1 MYVSLR
7 FTLFVRIPYQILFG
21 SLPRQFLPQFW
32 ELLGCIFG
40 SCLHLF
46 RALFR
51 VCISTPILVHF
62 RGGPPPGRG
71 VGGKGGATCGSA
83 GALHLGVR
91 MVILPCVY
99 AHSAQV
105 PVKRPRD
112 SHLSDLSQ
120 VTLQVPL
127 GSCTGNFKKGRHWQK
142 AAPHA
147 GDGAKVTSSRGGFM
161 GYALCRRPLAFLGQ
175 AVGL

>member
-1 MYVSLR
+1 MRVSLR
-7 FTLFVRIPYQILFG
+7 FTLLLRFPSSIPPG
-21 SLPRQFLPQFW
+21 SPPRPLLHQFW
-32 ELLGCIFG
+32 EHLGSFFG
-40 SCLHLF
+40 SFWCAFSHLF
-46 RALFR
+46 SGLYFTFILWLFGGG
-51 VCISTPILVHF
+51 TPS
-62 RGGPPPGRG
+62 RRG

-99 AHSAQV
+99 AHSAEV
-105 PVKRPRD
+105 PVLRPRD

-120 VTLQVPL
+120 VILQVPL

-147 GDGAKVTSSRGGFM
+147 GDGAKVTSSRGGF
-161 GYALCRRPLAFLGQ
+161 
-175 AVGL
+175 